1 MYHSRSFPYLSIVIV
16 VATVRL
22 AFRVFLVTMELAW
35 YDRFIVRFLLMLLR
49 PVVRLTIAWC
59 HATSFRR
66 SIVRLAWTGEGW

>member
-35 YDRFIVRFLLMLLR
+35 YDRFVVRFLHVSMPSWALNDCM
-49 PVVRLTIAWC
+49 VSCYFI
-59 HATSFRR
+59 SSQYR
-66 SIVRLAWTGEGW
+66 SSGLDR